1 MKLSELRDIAASQ
14 KEAVETFDTGL
25 EREALAGLPDITSH
39 ALIVSGIRRCGKS
52 TLLHQFMRKLA
63 RPYFYFNFD
72 DLRLLGFETSDF
84 TLLDTVIAES
94 GSKLLFFDEIQSAAN
109 WELYI
114 RQKLDEHFQ
123 IIATGSN
130 ASLLSGELG
139 TKLTGR
145 HITKEL
151 YPFSYSEFLAFR
163 NLARGIDSLKVYL
176 ESGGF
181 PEYLKTGNRDILV
194 QLQTDILY
202 RDIAVRHGIRDIGSL
217 KRLFTYIL
225 SNAANLV
232 SPSNLTGIVGVKS
245 PQTIL
250 DYISYFEAAYLI
262 DLVPRFAW
270 SAKAQSLAP
279 KKLYVVDPGLITTGS
294 AAFTKNEGA
303 LLENVV
309 FIELRRKTKDIYYFS
324 DKESECDFVV
334 HPHSGPPLCIQVCSQ
349 LTTDNE
355 AREIHGLMAAL
366 SFFNLAEGYIITADT
381 CDEIIYKGKK
391 IHIKKGSE
399 PIWEN

>member
-25 EREALAGLPDITSH
+25 EREVLAGLPDITSH

-52 TLLHQFMRKLA
+52 TLLHQFTRKLA

-94 GSKLLFFDEIQSAAN
+94 GSKLLFFDEIQSAEN
-109 WELYI
+109 WELYV

-139 TKLTGR
+139 TKLMGR

-163 NLARGIDSLKVYL
+163 NLARDVSSLKAYL
-176 ESGGF
+176 EAGGF
-181 PEYLKTGNRDILV
+181 PEYLKTGNRDILS

-202 RDIAVRHGIRDIGSL
+202 RDIAVRHGIRDLRSL

-232 SPSNLTGIVGVKS
+232 SPSNLTGIVGAKS

-279 KKLYVVDPGLITTGS
+279 KKLYVVDPGLIATGS

-309 FIELRRKTKDIYYFS
+309 FMELRRKTSDIYYFS

-334 HPHSGPPLCIQVCSQ
+334 HPHGGPPLCIQVCYK

-355 AREIHGLMAAL
+355 AHEIHGLMAAL

-381 CDEIIYKGKK
+381 CDEIIHKGKK
-391 IHIKKGSE
+391 IHIRKGSD
-399 PIWEN
+399 PIV

>member
-1 MKLSELRDIAASQ
+1 M
-14 KEAVETFDTGL
+14 
-25 EREALAGLPDITSH
+25 
-39 ALIVSGIRRCGKS
+39 
-52 TLLHQFMRKLA
+52 
-63 RPYFYFNFD
+63 
-72 DLRLLGFETSDF
+72 
-84 TLLDTVIAES
+84 
-94 GSKLLFFDEIQSAAN
+94 
-109 WELYI
+109 

-130 ASLLSGELG
+130 ASLLNGELG

-163 NLARGIDSLKVYL
+163 NLARGIESLKAYL

-181 PEYLKTGNRDILV
+181 PEYLKTANRDILA

-270 SAKAQSLAP
+270 SAKAQALAP
-279 KKLYVVDPGLITTGS
+279 KKLYVVDPGLIAVGS

-303 LLENVV
+303 LLEDVL
-309 FIELRRKTKDIYYFS
+309 FMELRRKTSDIYYFS
-324 DKESECDFVV
+324 DKKSECDFVV
-334 HPHSGPPLCIQVCSQ
+334 HPHRGQPLCIQVCYR
-349 LTTDNE
+349 LTTDNV
-355 AREIHGLMAAL
+355 AREIAGLEAAL
-366 SFFNLAEGYIITADT
+366 SFFNLTEGYIITADSQ
-381 CDEIIYKGKK
+381 DEINYKGKK
-391 IHIKKGSE
+391 IHVQKASE
-399 PIWEN
+399 PIV